1 MLPSTTQ
8 FTNTGRRER
17 GLPGRETEREE
28 TVHGGSGGGEGSPAA
43 AGGGGEGRRGV
54 FWLVVRFGLGGKME
68 ARRDE
73 IGRAHV

>member
-68 ARRDE
+68 ARR
-73 IGRAHV
+73 GMLG